1 MTAKAIRDYAGGLI
15 AVGLIT
21 VTTSHWLPSI
31 GIASSALLFLLPV
44 VLASVRG
51 NLGAGL
57 VAAGSGAMAYNFFLL
72 PPRFTLRVD
81 GFDNVVSVVVLF
93 GVALVTSRLA
103 AALKARELE
112 AQEHADASSEQAQF
126 ASLLADEESSGANSA
141 SFAWLGQRYG
151 DARLIFVDG
160 AEPNWIGA
168 VSLSAMTWAMHHGE
182 VTGHGTEIMSAA
194 DWTFIPLRRSEQ
206 CDVLAIE
213 QPTDGRGR
221 AETDIAQLR
230 TLAALLGQ
238 KLDRTALREERTA
251 RQRLEDRDTLRRA
264 FLASLAHDFRTPL
277 TVLRAG
283 LAQLAGQVDAS
294 LVTDL
299 VRQGHRL
306 DRMMDDLIGAARI
319 ESGAIAPQLE
329 AIDIVDAVADALDA
343 LRPVL
348 MERDI
353 SRDVSADLPLVSADP
368 VLFRH
373 VLINLIDNAVRHS
386 TARIAISAKDTGQ
399 TVRLA
404 VEDDGPGI
412 PAGQEDAIFDRFVQ
426 LAGND
431 RSGGTGLGLSI
442 AKGFAEAMG
451 SNVKVARGASGGACF
466 VLDLPVLQG
475 EEAS

>member
-1 MTAKAIRDYAGGLI
+1 MNAKAIRDYASGSI
-15 AVGLIT
+15 AVGLVT

-57 VAAGSGAMAYNFFLL
+57 VTAGLGAAAYNFFLL
-72 PPRFTLRVD
+72 PPRFTLRVE

-112 AQEHADASSEQAQF
+112 AQAHADASSERAQF
-126 ASLLADEESSGANSA
+126 AGVLADEESSGRTAA
-141 SFAWLGQRYG
+141 SLEWLGQRYG
-151 DARLIFVDG
+151 DARLVFVDDP
-160 AEPNWIGA
+160 EPDWIGT

-182 VTGHGTEIMSAA
+182 VTGHGTEIMPAA

-206 CDVLAIE
+206 CDVLAVA
-213 QPTDGRGR
+213 QPADGRVR
-221 AETDIAQLR
+221 AEADILQLR

-238 KLDRTALREERTA
+238 TLDRTALREERTA
-251 RQRLEDRDTLRRA
+251 RQRLEDRDALRRA

-283 LAQLAGQVDAS
+283 LAQLDGQADAS

-353 SRDVSADLPLVSADP
+353 SRDVPADLPLVSADP
-368 VLFRH
+368 VLLRH

-386 TARIAISAKDTGQ
+386 TARIAISAEDRGQ
-399 TVRLA
+399 RVSLA

-412 PAGQEDAIFDRFVQ
+412 PIGQESAIFDRFVR
-426 LAGND
+426 LAGSD
-431 RSGGTGLGLSI
+431 RTGGTGLGLSI
-442 AKGFAEAMG
+442 AKGFAEATG
-451 SNVKVARGASGGACF
+451 AKLKVVRGAHGGARF

-475 EEAS
+475 EEAI